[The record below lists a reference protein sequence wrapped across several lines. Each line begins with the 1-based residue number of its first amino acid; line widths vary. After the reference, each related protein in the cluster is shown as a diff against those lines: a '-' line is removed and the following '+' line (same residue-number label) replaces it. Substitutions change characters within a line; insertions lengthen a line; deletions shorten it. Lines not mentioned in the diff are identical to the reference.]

1 MASTEIT
8 VSPSNDGL
16 GLAAE
21 QLDGSQSPRRAPEPM
36 LIYIAMPGSSFAP
49 LQVLASDSIATVKL
63 RIQNSKGFLSRNQ
76 ILVFDGR
83 ELSRKD
89 CTIVDYGVGYGDVL
103 HLVTRLSDLR
113 RTTVRT
119 VFGRR
124 FRLHLEQQR
133 RNAGCIKLRDEGIS
147 KKPECSSDAGGSS
160 SLLAEEE
167 KLEDG
172 GGLVSNICEDPGSDA
187 DVLTCNSDKLSAEQI
202 DEGFEP
208 LADVASDMENE
219 LQSDAKKEYPL
230 VEPVFVDPDVSLPPA
245 VMGMIQA
252 TLAGLEKEHAPVMS
266 SQGTGGVYFMF
277 DSSGQDYVAVFKPVD
292 EEPMAMNNPQGFQPH
307 TLSSDGEGLKK
318 GTKVGEGAFREV
330 AAYILD
336 HPASGHRGSDE
347 LGFAGVPPTV
357 LVRCLHGVTD
367 QKAGCDSVERELKI
381 GSLQMFMKNS
391 GSCEDIGPGAFPVQE
406 VHKIAVLDMRLANA
420 DRHGGNILFHKDDD
434 GQYVLIPIDHGYCL
448 PESFEDCTFE
458 WLYWRQAR
466 EPFSAETLS
475 YIESLDV
482 EEDVKLL
489 KLHGWQPSLKSA
501 RVLRIG
507 TMVLKKGVA
516 RGLTAYQIG
525 NVMCR
530 ETIRAKSKIEEIV
543 EEAEGAV
550 LAGTDEEEAF
560 MEAVSGIM
568 DRRLNELFN

>member
-1 MASTEIT
+1 MASTGIT

-16 GLAAE
+16 GLAAA

-36 LIYIAMPGSSFAP
+36 LIYIAMPGSPFAP

-63 RIQNSKGFLSRNQ
+63 RIQNSKGFASRNQ

-124 FRLHLEQQR
+124 FRLQLEQQR
-133 RNAGCIKLRDEGIS
+133 RSAGCIKQDEKIS
-147 KKPECSSDAGGSS
+147 KKPECSSDAGGSRS
-160 SLLAEEE
+160 SLAEE

-172 GGLVSNICEDPGSDA
+172 SGLISKYCEDPGSDA
-187 DVLTCNSDKLSAEQI
+187 DVLTCNPDKLSTEQI

-208 LADVASDMENE
+208 LAVASDKKNE
-219 LQSDAKKEYPL
+219 LPSDAKMEHPL
-230 VEPVFVDPDVSLPPA
+230 VEPVFVDPDVSLSPA

-266 SQGTGGVYFMF
+266 SQGTGGVYFML
-277 DSSGQDYVAVFKPVD
+277 DSSGQDYVAVFKPAD
-292 EEPMAMNNPQGFQPH
+292 EEPMAMNNPQGFQH

-336 HPASGHRGSDE
+336 HPASGHRVSDE
-347 LGFAGVPPTV
+347 HGFAGVPPTV
-357 LVRCLHGVTD
+357 LVRCLHGVTG
-367 QKAGCDSVERELKI
+367 QKTGCDSVEKEPKI

-420 DRHGGNILFHKDDD
+420 DRHGGNILLHKDDN

-466 EPFSAETLS
+466 EPFSDETLS

-489 KLHGWQPSLKSA
+489 KLHGWEPSLKSA

-507 TMVLKKGVA
+507 TMILKKGVA

-525 NVMCR
+525 NMMCR

-568 DRRLNELFN
+568 DRRLSELFN